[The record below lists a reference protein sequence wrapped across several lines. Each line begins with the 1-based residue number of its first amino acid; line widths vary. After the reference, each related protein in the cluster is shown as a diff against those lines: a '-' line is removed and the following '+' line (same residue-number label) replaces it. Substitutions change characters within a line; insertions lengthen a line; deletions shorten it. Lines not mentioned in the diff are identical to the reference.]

1 MKKHTLK
8 FFLKIHLAILNLR
21 IYLVIKDMEFI
32 IYDEDRK
39 ILSKKLDYLLSKAH
53 STISQIE
60 ML

>member
-8 FFLKIHLAILNLR
+8 FFLKIHLSILNLR

-32 IYDEDRK
+32 IYDEDRE